1 MWAKPASWPI
11 TRKGRPAGNPYK
23 TDAEGDGLARS
34 PMGCLETRIMPEPG
48 GCSCSECSTASSACP
63 GSLIPSPVGSFCSFG
78 PVASSCT
85 GAGDWETESV
95 GPTGRVAGPDG
106 GDVGWGK
113 DSVVVAP
120 VVGTVQLQPALFFSA
135 ICLEL
140 GSGKCPQ

>member
-48 GCSCSECSTASSACP
+48 GSGCSECSTASSACP
-63 GSLIPSPVGSFCSFG
+63 GSC
-78 PVASSCT
+78 SCT

-95 GPTGRVAGPDG
+95 GPTGGVAGPDG
-106 GDVGWGK
+106 GDVGWRT
-113 DSVVVAP
+113 DSVVVVAGGGDGATSTGAFCSTSDW
-120 VVGTVQLQPALFFSA
+120 V
-135 ICLEL
+135 
-140 GSGKCPQ
+140 K